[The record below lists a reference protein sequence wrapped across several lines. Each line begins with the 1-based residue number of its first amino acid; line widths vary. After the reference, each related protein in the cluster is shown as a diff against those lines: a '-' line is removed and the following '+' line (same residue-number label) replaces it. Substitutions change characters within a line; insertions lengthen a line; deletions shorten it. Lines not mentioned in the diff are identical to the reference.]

1 MAWTEAALEELGLA
15 PAWVRRDAARAAD
28 VNEAAAHAAGEAAV
42 AAVARGAQPASP
54 DAPREPARRIAR
66 DSGRD
71 GGGDGGQDGGQDG
84 ASGDAGSASPNDAAH
99 AMARVAGAEAS
110 AADAVADEH
119 AALARQAGDGR
130 GQTRQAA
137 AESGARAAADAPAPA
152 AAPASRT
159 RDATIAR
166 GASPDE
172 PGVAGVVGVVGVAD
186 EPSVAGG
193 ARRARTSGGG
203 ADVPARALDWTDAA
217 EATRPAAAPAPA
229 ALTGGDAGAAASDE
243 DMSWFDLEPVHEPVL
258 PDVAARPA
266 ATTPSVAELGWDE
279 LRARVADCERCRL
292 CEKRTNT
299 VFGVG
304 DEHADWMLVGEAPG
318 ENEDKQGEPFVGQA
332 GKLLDNML
340 RALALKRG
348 ENVYIAN
355 VIKCRPPGNR
365 NPEPDEVAR
374 CEPYLQ
380 RQVALVKPKLIVALG
395 RFAAQ
400 TLLKTDES
408 IASMRGRV
416 HQYEGVPVIVT
427 YHPAYLLRSLQD
439 KAKAWSDLC
448 LANDTYRSAAPA
460 ADPP

>member
-28 VNEAAAHAAGEAAV
+28 VNEAAAHAAGETAV
-42 AAVARGAQPASP
+42 AAVGRGAQPASP

-66 DSGRD
+66 D
-71 GGGDGGQDGGQDG
+71 GGCDGGQNG

-110 AADAVADEH
+110 AAAAVADEH

-130 GQTRQAA
+130 GQARQAA
-137 AESGARAAADAPAPA
+137 AEPGARAAADAPAPA

-166 GASPDE
+166 GASPAEPDE
-172 PGVAGVVGVVGVAD
+172 PGVAGVAD

-203 ADVPARALDWTDAA
+203 AEVPASALDWTDAA

-400 TLLKTDES
+400 TLLKTDGS